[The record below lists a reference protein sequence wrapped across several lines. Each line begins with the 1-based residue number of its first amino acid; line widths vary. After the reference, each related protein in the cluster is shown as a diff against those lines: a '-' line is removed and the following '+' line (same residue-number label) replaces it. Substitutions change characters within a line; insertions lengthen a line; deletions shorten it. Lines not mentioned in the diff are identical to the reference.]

1 MGARPGNRGIP
12 MQQQQDGDPRARLLE
27 ERGADVRL
35 APNHR
40 LKRRAVESAHPPP
53 AQEVLGTVA
62 DALAASGVRRDKN
75 RAGCPRFTLQTGD
88 GDLDSKFSTDKPHS
102 EKFPSAT
109 FRLSEWLHHAGTC
122 ASPRHASDAT
132 NAIAPSRVCTA
143 GAGLTVASGPA
154 RFRDSP
160 TTGF

>member
-1 MGARPGNRGIP
+1 M
-12 MQQQQDGDPRARLLE
+12 
-27 ERGADVRL
+27 
-35 APNHR
+35 
-40 LKRRAVESAHPPP
+40 
-53 AQEVLGTVA
+53 A

-132 NAIAPSRVCTA
+132 NAIAPQPSSIA
-143 GAGLTVASGPA
+143 LPEQASQLPSGPA
-154 RFRDSP
+154 RFRGSP